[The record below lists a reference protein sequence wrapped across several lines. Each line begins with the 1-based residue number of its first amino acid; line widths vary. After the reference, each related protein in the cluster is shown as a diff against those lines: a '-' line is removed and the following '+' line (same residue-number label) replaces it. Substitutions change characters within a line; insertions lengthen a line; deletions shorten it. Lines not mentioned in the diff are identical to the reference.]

1 MSHPHRPRRG
11 SIAYSPRVR
20 ARSEIPR
27 VRAWP
32 LSKETKLLGF
42 AGYKAGMTHLI
53 MRDEAPNSLTSGMEI
68 SVPVTV
74 MEAPAMKVAAIRIYK
89 STTYGAS
96 AIAEA
101 WTTELDRE
109 LNRALTV
116 PKKHDL
122 PAALA
127 KIEQLIK
134 EGAAKDLRVIMYT
147 LPEKVTGIP
156 TKKPEIM
163 ENKIGGADLMARF
176 AYAKTLL
183 GKNVR
188 INDVFKNGEIID
200 VLAITTGKGVQGPV
214 KRWGI
219 QLQKAK
225 HSRAGSVREIGTLG
239 PWHPSHVSWR
249 VPQLGQTGY
258 HQRTEFN
265 KRIMQI
271 GNEGKNVTPD
281 GGFLNY
287 GVIRNDYIIIK
298 GSVPGPAKRLVRM
311 RPAIRPNKHVQPQAP
326 EIAYISLESKQG

>member
-1 MSHPHRPRRG
+1 
-11 SIAYSPRVR
+11 
-20 ARSEIPR
+20 

-32 LSKETKLLGF
+32 LSKEPKLLGF
-42 AGYKAGMTHLI
+42 AGYKAGMTHLVV
-53 MRDEAPNSLTSGMEI
+53 RDEAPSSLTSGMEI
-68 SVPVTV
+68 SVPVTI
-74 MEAPAMKVAAIRIYK
+74 MEAPAMKVAAIRVYD
-89 STTYGAS
+89 SATYGAN

-101 WTTELDRE
+101 WATELDKE
-109 LNRALTV
+109 LNRALIV
-116 PKKHDL
+116 PKKYDL
-122 PAALA
+122 SAALA
-127 KIEQLIK
+127 KIEQLVRDGI
-134 EGAAKDLRVIMYT
+134 AKDLRVIMYT

-156 TKKPEIM
+156 KKKPEIM
-163 ENKIGGADLMARF
+163 ENNIGGTDLMARF
-176 AYAKTLL
+176 QYAKTLL
-183 GKNVR
+183 GKNVH
-188 INDVFKNGEIID
+188 ISDVFKNGDIVD
-200 VLAITTGKGVQGPV
+200 VLAITTGKGLQGPV

-271 GNEGKNVTPD
+271 GKDGKTVTPD

-287 GVIRNDYIIIK
+287 GIIRNDYIIIK

-311 RPAIRPNKHVQPQAP
+311 RPAIRQNKAQAQAP
-326 EIAYISLESKQG
+326 EITYISLESKQG

>member
-11 SIAYSPRVR
+11 SLAYSPRVR
-20 ARSEIPR
+20 ARSKTPR
-27 VRAWP
+27 VRAWS
-32 LSKETKLLGF
+32 LSKEPKLLGF

-53 MRDEAPNSLTSGMEI
+53 MRDDAPDSLTSGMEI

-74 MEAPAMKVAAIRIYK
+74 VEAPAMKVAAIRAY
-89 STTYGAS
+89 STGTYGANT
-96 AIAEA
+96 IAEA
-101 WTTELDRE
+101 WTHELDKE
-109 LNRALTV
+109 LNRALTL
-116 PKKHDL
+116 PKKHD
-122 PAALA
+122 PNAALA

-134 EGAAKDLRVIMYT
+134 SGVAKDLRLVMYT

-156 TKKPEIM
+156 KKKPEIM
-163 ENKIGGADLMARF
+163 ENNIGGEDLMARF
-176 AYAKTLL
+176 AYAKSLL
-183 GKNVR
+183 GKNVHVG
-188 INDVFKNGEIID
+188 DVFNNGDIID
-200 VLAITTGKGVQGPV
+200 VLAITTGKGTQGPV

-225 HSRAGSVREIGTLG
+225 HSRGGSVREIGNLG

-271 GNEGKNVTPD
+271 GKDGKTATPN

-287 GVIRNDYIIIK
+287 GIISNDYIIIK
-298 GSVPGPAKRLVRM
+298 GSVPGPVKRLVRL
-311 RPAIRPNKHVQPQAP
+311 RTSIRPKKQLPAP
-326 EIAYISLESKQG
+326 EITYISLESKQG